1 MLQSVFSFRMCFL
14 ENLLSV
20 NLDYALLAAVGSL
33 SVAVFRDLFG
43 LLGAVASGGAGNGHA
58 AEGAPF
64 LREFHAGRFFSAF
77 KLGAIRP
84 DQSVGRTGGNRHRG

>member
-1 MLQSVFSFRMCFL
+1 MS
-14 ENLLSV
+14 E

-33 SVAVFRDLFG
+33 SVAVFCDLFD